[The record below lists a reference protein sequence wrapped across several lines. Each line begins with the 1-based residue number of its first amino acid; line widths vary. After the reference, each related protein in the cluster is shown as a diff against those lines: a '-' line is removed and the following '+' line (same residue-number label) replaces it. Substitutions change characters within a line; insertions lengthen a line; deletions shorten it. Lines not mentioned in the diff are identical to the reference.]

1 MEARE
6 IDPRPSFSRTEREIL
21 DLLLGIHITTG
32 VTILMVTHSSQPVP
46 SRSRMVEMA
55 GCTRLEP

>member
-1 MEARE
+1 MDA
-6 IDPRPSFSRTEREIL
+6 RPSISRTEREIL
-21 DLLLGIHITTG
+21 DQLLGIHITTG